1 MLFYRDIKEVGRE
14 PSLCEPNSQSHK
26 PLATR
31 ALTENHGAGMAH
43 GRLINERADARV
55 QTGEPTHLTVP
66 TYRAHAF
73 IATEVFLIKDV
84 LSHCVIEIWKI
95 ET

>member
-1 MLFYRDIKEVGRE
+1 
-14 PSLCEPNSQSHK
+14 
-26 PLATR
+26 
-31 ALTENHGAGMAH
+31 MAH
-43 GRLINERADARV
+43 GRSVNEWADARV

-66 TYRAHAF
+66 IYRAHAF
-73 IATEVFLIKDV
+73 IATEVFFVQDA